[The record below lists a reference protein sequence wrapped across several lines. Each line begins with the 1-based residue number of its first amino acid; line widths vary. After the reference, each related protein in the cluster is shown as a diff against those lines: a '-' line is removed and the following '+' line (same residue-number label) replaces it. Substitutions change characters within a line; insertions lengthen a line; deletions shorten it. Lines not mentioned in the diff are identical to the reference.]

1 MLDVKARLAVMLAEA
16 RGRQD
21 GQGLAEYSLVL
32 GLIAIVAIV
41 ALLTLGS
48 AITGT
53 LHYDWTHI
61 QQAAP

>member
-1 MLDVKARLAVMLAEA
+1 MLNVVARLAARLAA
-16 RGRQD
+16 AHGRQE

-41 ALLTLGS
+41 GLVTLGS
-48 AITGT
+48 AITST
-53 LHYDWTHI
+53 LNYDWSHI